1 MNSYI
6 NIGKREERNRELF
19 FRCKTMNKE
28 FEWNEQNVESLLR
41 LNDVLTKLMAK
52 ARKQHNAIVR
62 DINKLLADGKK
73 YYKDFHV
80 ETHVYYD
87 FDGKEYKLFGI
98 DCTDYFAEQLR
109 LGWNAAPFSKKMDEL
124 SWNIE
129 TLNHPSLKEHKICYL
144 MHVIF
149 AHAKFPLQYG
159 IQLNPKKIGF
169 ISKIHI

>member
-28 FEWNEQNVESLLR
+28 FEWNEQNVESLLK

-52 ARKQHNAIVR
+52 ARRRHNAIVR
-62 DINKLLADGKK
+62 DINNLIAGGKK

-87 FDGKEYKLFGI
+87 FDSKEEELFGY
-98 DCTDYFAEQLR
+98 DYTDYFAEQLR
-109 LGWNAAPFSKKMDEL
+109 FGWNAAPFSKNLDEL

-159 IQLNPKKIGF
+159 IRLNPKQFDF
-169 ISKIHI
+169 ILEVHI